1 MILAAS
7 GIKNRIELLVSPAN
21 NSTDRAAAP
30 QPLRVLVTG
39 GAGFIGSHLS
49 ELLLDQGHVVTV
61 VDDFSTGRREN
72 PAIVA
77 ADPSRRARYRVVE
90 GEVSRTLPLLDPGAF
105 DCIYHLAAAVG
116 VRLVVEKPI
125 HTIETN
131 IVETSAVLRFA
142 ASQSLPILVASTSE
156 VYGKGVRVPMRE
168 DDDVIY
174 GSTSFSRWCYA
185 CSKAIDE
192 YLALAYHREH
202 GLPAVIARFFNT
214 VGPRQ
219 IGDYGMVLP
228 RFVRAAL
235 DGVDLEVH
243 GDGRQSRCFCD
254 VRDVVEALPRMLAEP
269 SCRGRVFNLGRDEQI
284 SILDLARLVIA
295 TLGSRSGVRMVPYQQ
310 AFAAGFDDLAV
321 RQPDLTR
328 VRAAIGFAPRIGL
341 EQTIRDLAASMHG
354 ATYAS
359 AGGASC

>member
-1 MILAAS
+1 
-7 GIKNRIELLVSPAN
+7 
-21 NSTDRAAAP
+21 
-30 QPLRVLVTG
+30 VLITG

-49 ELLLDQGHVVTV
+49 ELLLDQGHRVTV
-61 VDDFSTGRREN
+61 VDNFSTGRREN
-72 PAIVA
+72 PMLVQTTA
-77 ADPSRRARYRVVE
+77 ARRERYRVIE
-90 GEVSRTLPLLDPGAF
+90 GPASQVVASLDAREF

-131 IVETSAVLRFA
+131 ITEASAVLRFA
-142 ASQSLPILVASTSE
+142 ASRSLPILVASTSE

-174 GSTSFSRWCYA
+174 GSTAYSRWCYA

-192 YLALAYHREH
+192 YLALAYHREQD
-202 GLPAVIARFFNT
+202 LPAVIVRFFNT

-235 DGVDLEVH
+235 AGVELEVH
-243 GDGRQSRCFCD
+243 GDGTQSRCFCD
-254 VRDVVEALPRMLAEP
+254 VRDVVGALPTLLHRAE
-269 SCRGRVFNLGRDEQI
+269 CRGRVFNLGREEPI
-284 SILDLARLVIA
+284 TILELARLVIR
-295 TLGSRSGVRMVPYQQ
+295 TLGSRSSVTMVPYER
-310 AFAAGFDDLAV
+310 AFAAGFDDLMV

-328 VRAAIGFAPRIGL
+328 IRAAIGFTPRITL
-341 EQTIRDLAASMHG
+341 EQTIRDIADEQRSRAG
-354 ATYAS
+354 AVLS
-359 AGGASC
+359 GGAAC

>member
-1 MILAAS
+1 LANDVMTHAH
-7 GIKNRIELLVSPAN
+7 IPPDQR
-21 NSTDRAAAP
+21 
-30 QPLRVLVTG
+30 PLRVLITG

-49 ELLLDQGHVVTV
+49 ELLLDAGHAITI
-61 VDDFSTGRREN
+61 VDNFSTGRREN
-72 PAIVA
+72 PALVRA
-77 ADPSRRARYRVVE
+77 SPARSARYRVIE
-90 GEVSRTLPLLDPGAF
+90 GDLSETIPSLDAREF

-131 IVETSAVLRFA
+131 IAETSAVLRFA
-142 ASQSLPILVASTSE
+142 AERRTPILVASTSE

-202 GLPAVIARFFNT
+202 GLPAVIVRFFNT

-219 IGDYGMVLP
+219 VGDYGMVLP
-228 RFVRAAL
+228 RFVHAAL
-235 DGVDLEVH
+235 EGHDLEVH
-243 GDGRQSRCFCD
+243 GDGTQSRCFCD
-254 VRDVVEALPRMLAEP
+254 VRDVVGALPRLLSDP
-269 SCRGRVFNLGRDEQI
+269 RCRGRVFNLGREEPI
-284 SILDLARLVIA
+284 TILDLAHLVIR
-295 TLGSRSGVRMVPYQQ
+295 TLGSSSRVRVVPYEQ
-310 AFAAGFDDLAV
+310 AFAAGFDDLMV

-328 VRAAIGFAPRIGL
+328 IREAIQFTPVIPL
-341 EQTIRDLAASMHG
+341 EQTIRDIATAQRAEREAAVR
-354 ATYAS
+354 
-359 AGGASC
+359 GGARC